1 MRITIND
8 NNEITGYAIVG
19 GIEGDFE
26 ISDNIIPQEFIQNYK
41 PKYYVYQNKQIIVNP
56 NYEEESNTP
65 YVPPMITSNGPDEE
79 LRRMFANMQEQLVQG
94 NMMVAQV
101 TQQNADL
108 TQEIVNMTN
117 EIKQLKGADK
127 DEDAVSEV

>member
-26 ISDNIIPQEFIQNYK
+26 IDDSIIPHDFTQNYK
-41 PKYYVYQNKQIIVNP
+41 PKYYLYQNEQIIFNP
-56 NYEEESNTP
+56 NYEEASNTP
-65 YVPPMITSNGPDEE
+65 YIPPMITSNGPDEE
-79 LRRMFANMQEQLVQG
+79 LRKMFASMQEQLVQG

-101 TQQNADL
+101 AQQNADL

-127 DEDAVSEV
+127 DEDVVSEI

>member
-101 TQQNADL
+101 AQQNADL

-117 EIKQLKGADK
+117 EIKQLKGEDK

>member
-101 TQQNADL
+101 AQQNADL

-127 DEDAVSEV
+127 DEDVVSEI